1 MTKIAARHATIL
13 RSLRRSGA
21 TTVAALASEAGVS
34 RRTILRD
41 IGALREEGFVIHAD
55 PGPGGGLR
63 LDPGSVQLTAR
74 LSVAEVFAL
83 LLSVATMRAGGTL
96 PFSALADAGLARIE
110 RSLPPDRLR
119 DLRRL
124 LDCLHVGKLSPLQDL
139 SDLGPVDPA
148 LLPAFEQA
156 FLQRQRLR
164 FRYRDA
170 SGRLSGREVEPQ
182 AMLVLPPLWY
192 LVGWDPARDDFRRFR
207 MDRITLPEP
216 CPGTQVR
223 PRRVPFEDD
232 VCPFAALQR

>member
-1 MTKIAARHATIL
+1 MKIAARHDAIL
-13 RSLRRSGA
+13 RSLRRRGL
-21 TTVAALASEAGVS
+21 TTVDALASETGCS
-34 RRTILRD
+34 RRTIIRD
-41 IGALREEGFVIHAD
+41 IGALREQGFVIQSD
-55 PGPGGGLR
+55 PGRGGGLQ

-83 LLSVATMRAGGTL
+83 LLCVATIRAGGTL
-96 PFSALADAGLARIE
+96 PFSALADSGLARIE

-124 LDCLHVGKLSPLQDL
+124 LDCLHVGTLSPLQDL

-156 FLQRQRLR
+156 FLERQHLR

-170 SGRLSGREVEPQ
+170 RLRETLREVEPQ

-192 LVGWDPARDDFRRFR
+192 LVGWDPARGDFRRFR
-207 MDRITLPEP
+207 MDRIAGPTPL
-216 CPGTQVR
+216 PGTAFR
-223 PRRVPFEDD
+223 PRHVPFEDD
-232 VCPFAALQR
+232 VCPYTAQTR

>member
-1 MTKIAARHATIL
+1 MTKTAARHDAIL
-13 RSLRRSGA
+13 RSLRRQGL
-21 TTVAALASEAGVS
+21 TTVAALAAETGVS

-41 IGALREEGFVIHAD
+41 VGALREQGFVIQSD

-74 LSVAEVFAL
+74 LSVAELFAL

-124 LDCLHVGKLSPLQDL
+124 LDCLHVGQLSPLQDL

-156 FLQRQRLR
+156 FLQRQRIR

-170 SGRLSGREVEPQ
+170 NGRMTEREVEPQ

-207 MDRITLPEP
+207 MDRITTPEP
-216 CPGTQVR
+216 CPGTSIR
-223 PRRVPFEDD
+223 PRRVPFEAD
-232 VCPFAALQR
+232 VCPYAALHR